1 MKLGMR
7 AAVLTAGTALA
18 LWGFGATAQAAIP
31 TSTTIATS
39 GVGALGTIQC
49 RPDSHKYTVKR
60 IAPVR
65 KGPSLNAAQIDVR
78 YPDNEVRSYNE
89 CVNGGKI
96 FICIASCHVSDDGIR
111 GHWMFRGD
119 VR

>member
-1 MKLGMR
+1 MKFVMR
-7 AAVLTAGTALA
+7 AAVLTAGTALT

-31 TSTTIATS
+31 TSSTVATS

-49 RPDSHKYTVKR
+49 RPDNHKYTVTK

-65 KGPSLNAAQIDVR
+65 RGPSLNAAQIDVR
-78 YPDNEVRSYNE
+78 YPNNEVRSYNE

-96 FICIASCHVSDDGIR
+96 FICIASCHVSDEGIR
-111 GHWMFRGD
+111 GQWMFRGD

>member
-1 MKLGMR
+1 MKFGMR
-7 AAVLTAGTALA
+7 AAVLTAGTALT

-31 TSTTIATS
+31 TSTTISTS
-39 GVGALGTIQC
+39 GVEARGTIQC

-78 YPDNEVRSYNE
+78 YPNNEVHSYNE

-96 FICIASCHVSDDGIR
+96 FICIASCHVSDEGIR
-111 GHWMFRGD
+111 GQWMFRGD